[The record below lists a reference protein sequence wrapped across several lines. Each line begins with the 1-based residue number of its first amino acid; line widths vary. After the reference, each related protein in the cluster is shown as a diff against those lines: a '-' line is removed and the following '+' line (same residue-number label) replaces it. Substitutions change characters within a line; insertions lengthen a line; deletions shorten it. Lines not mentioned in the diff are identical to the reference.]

1 MANEIKP
8 EQVPDA
14 VVKRFATWQFPKCTN
29 NLMRAMLADAL
40 NAWPG
45 MYTDDETMYGK
56 VIGKTIFL
64 PLTTQENGE

>member
-14 VVKRFATWQFPKCTN
+14 
-29 NLMRAMLADAL
+29 AMNALLLALRLRKGGKEAIAAAL

-45 MYTDDETMYGK
+45 MQTGSDDGGITLSGIYIPITETPDDK
-56 VIGKTIFL
+56 A
-64 PLTTQENGE
+64 

>member
-1 MANEIKP
+1 MLKP
-8 EQVPDA
+8 EQIPDE

-45 MYTDDETMYGK
+45 MSLHQQDINAQYSYF
-56 VIGKTIFL
+56 VL
-64 PLTTQENGE
+64 PLSPQENPNG

>member
-1 MANEIKP
+1 MIKP
-8 EQVPDA
+8 EQIPDE

-45 MYTDDETMYGK
+45 MVRNYSWDGSHGRIIIPLTEKTDDN
-56 VIGKTIFL
+56 V
-64 PLTTQENGE
+64 